1 VLITGSTT
9 GLGEAAARQLL
20 DDGHEVVLHA
30 RTDERAQDVADLAS
44 RAAGVVIGDLSDTE
58 NTRGVAEQ
66 VERIGGIDATIH
78 NAALYTGNTRA
89 DILAVNVIAPYLLSV
104 LTTRPATL
112 VFLSSGMHHS
122 GNPSAH
128 AFDWTGQDRRG
139 VQAYCDSKLYLT
151 ALAMAFA
158 RRWPNVLV
166 NVVDPGWVPTRMG
179 GPGAPDDLELG
190 YRTQTWLAV
199 SDDPGARVSGAYWHH
214 QQQQPPGAAALDAA
228 FQEALLDDLARITGV
243 SL

>member
-30 RTDERAQDVADLAS
+30 RTDERAQAVADLAA
-44 RAAGVVIGDLSDTE
+44 RAAAVVIGDLSDTKD
-58 NTRGVAEQ
+58 TRAVAEQ
-66 VERIGGIDATIH
+66 VERVGGIDATIH
-78 NAALYTGNTRA
+78 NAALYAGSTRA
-89 DILAVNVIAPYLLSV
+89 DILAVNVIAPYLLTV
-104 LTTRPATL
+104 LTERPARL
-112 VFLSSGMHHS
+112 VFLSSSMHRS
-122 GNPSAH
+122 GNPSGQ
-128 AFDWTGQDRRG
+128 AFDWTGHGRRG

-158 RRWPNVLV
+158 RRWPDLQV

-179 GPGAPDDLELG
+179 GPNAPDDLELG

-199 SDDPGARVSGAYWHH
+199 SDEPGARVSGAYWHH
-214 QQQQPPGAAALDAA
+214 RQQQPPAVAAIDHG
-228 FQEALLDDLARITGV
+228 FQDALLDDLARITGV
-243 SL
+243 TL